1 MLQWFYCTF
10 SHGHAI
16 LLAKEGIADMLFGI
30 DTLYIWV
37 GVIILCVAVEAFTL
51 DLSAIWFAVG
61 GVAALVAASLSLEV
75 TAQLVIFVLFSAA
88 LLVLVR
94 PICRRFLKT
103 KNEPTNADRIIG
115 ETAIVT
121 EQIDNIRET
130 GAVKVLGSEWSARST
145 DGAVIPSG
153 AQVKVVAIRG
163 VKAVVE
169 KVG

>member
-1 MLQWFYCTF
+1 
-10 SHGHAI
+10 
-16 LLAKEGIADMLFGI
+16 MLFGI

-75 TAQLVIFVLFSAA
+75 AAQLVIFVLFSAA
-88 LLVLVR
+88 LLVLVS
-94 PICRRFLKT
+94 PFCRRFLKT
-103 KNEPTNADRIIG
+103 RNEPTNADRIIG
-115 ETAIVT
+115 QTAIVT
-121 EQIDNIRET
+121 EQIDNIQGKGE
-130 GAVKVLGSEWSARST
+130 VKLLGSVWSARSL
-145 DGAVIPSG
+145 DDSVIPCG
-153 AQVKVVAIRG
+153 ATVRVVEIRG

>member
-1 MLQWFYCTF
+1 
-10 SHGHAI
+10 
-16 LLAKEGIADMLFGI
+16 MLFGI

-88 LLVLVR
+88 LVLVR

-145 DGAVIPSG
+145 DGTVIPSG

>member
-1 MLQWFYCTF
+1 
-10 SHGHAI
+10 
-16 LLAKEGIADMLFGI
+16 MLFGI

-37 GVIILCVAVEAFTL
+37 AVIIICVAIEAFTL

-75 TAQLVIFVLFSAA
+75 VTQLVIFVLFSAA
-88 LLVLVR
+88 LLVVVR
-94 PICRRFLKT
+94 PFCRRFLKT
-103 KNEPTNADRIIG
+103 RNEPTNADRIIG
-115 ETAIVT
+115 KTAIVT

-130 GAVKVLGSEWSARST
+130 GAVKVLGVVWSARSR
-145 DGAVIPSG
+145 DEMVIPAG
-153 AQVKVVAIRG
+153 TEVKIVEIRG